1 MTGMPVQNDFY
12 KNVSVIGAVVCV
24 AAAGW
29 AVQAGRTAFA
39 AGTLVGYTWMF
50 LNGYFLFRL
59 LDIGLNAQFHK
70 KDQIL
75 LLSIVKFPVLY
86 AAGFFILRSGAFPV
100 SSLVIGTGLFFV
112 ALAAAWMRA
121 NLNGK
126 MASSQRFS

>member
-24 AAAGW
+24 AVAGW
-29 AVQAGRTAFA
+29 AVAAGRTAFA

-70 KDQIL
+70 KDQVL

-86 AAGFFILRSGAFPV
+86 VAGFFILRSGAFPV
-100 SSLVIGTGLFFV
+100 SALLIGTGLFFV
-112 ALAAAWMRA
+112 ALSAAWMKA
-121 NLNGK
+121 NLSGK
-126 MASSQRFS
+126 MAGPERLS